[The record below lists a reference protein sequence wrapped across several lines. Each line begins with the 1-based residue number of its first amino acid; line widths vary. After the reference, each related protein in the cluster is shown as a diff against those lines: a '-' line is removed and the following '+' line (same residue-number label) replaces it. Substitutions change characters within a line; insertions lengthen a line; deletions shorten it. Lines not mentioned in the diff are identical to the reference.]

1 MKKIDWNEMFKY
13 TGDPFIDAGG
23 FVLQE
28 LMECYP
34 DADIMTLI
42 MMVTDIYV
50 KLWDAKINTLFLNSK
65 ITQPAFKGER
75 KKEEARR
82 YFESLLDETL
92 SYRIGCCRIMGNNTK
107 LFPVGRDLSVLT
119 GSGTFVNFH
128 HAFQEGI
135 MLSKEAIIR
144 YYFLPLGCELLQGK
158 IAVICSNNP
167 KISEWYARDCCS
179 RVLAE
184 VGQNVSTGVLKSS
197 AHSLGTAVFRYLDS
211 VLARYT
217 EDNGMSDSVALYHLT
232 NFGASPEVQIY
243 TLPFQ
248 AFRFYQRTQS
258 SRFRERWNIFVASHY
273 FNSDYKKAKYDDEKN
288 VFCVENKKDNIY
300 IDEEKFKYW
309 RNAIYDKL
317 LKGASILGDIR
328 KWSVHH
334 FFDVD
339 LLNLYLVNLQNMK
352 KETIAKLDKISNYIL
367 ESTSESG
374 MKKVIITLS
383 GTKSAYVLRRFIIGT
398 IRKYYNEGHDQPLVT
413 VEEYV
418 DYLFPDS
425 SSWMEIR
432 DVLLIS
438 IYQKLHE
445 RNLHIEV
452 DMDDFDDE
460 QIEYES

>member
-1 MKKIDWNEMFKY
+1 M
-13 TGDPFIDAGG
+13 
-23 FVLQE
+23 
-28 LMECYP
+28 
-34 DADIMTLI
+34 
-42 MMVTDIYV
+42 
-50 KLWDAKINTLFLNSK
+50 
-65 ITQPAFKGER
+65 
-75 KKEEARR
+75 
-82 YFESLLDETL
+82 
-92 SYRIGCCRIMGNNTK
+92 
-107 LFPVGRDLSVLT
+107 
-119 GSGTFVNFH
+119 
-128 HAFQEGI
+128 
-135 MLSKEAIIR
+135 
-144 YYFLPLGCELLQGK
+144 
-158 IAVICSNNP
+158 
-167 KISEWYARDCCS
+167 
-179 RVLAE
+179 
-184 VGQNVSTGVLKSS
+184 
-197 AHSLGTAVFRYLDS
+197 
-211 VLARYT
+211 
-217 EDNGMSDSVALYHLT
+217 
-232 NFGASPEVQIY
+232 
-243 TLPFQ
+243 
-248 AFRFYQRTQS
+248 
-258 SRFRERWNIFVASHY
+258 
-273 FNSDYKKAKYDDEKN
+273 
-288 VFCVENKKDNIY
+288 
-300 IDEEKFKYW
+300 
-309 RNAIYDKL
+309 
-317 LKGASILGDIR
+317 KGASILGDIR